1 MSLKNRISPKKK
13 RKKLKVLLESKKALK
28 SIEASNGI
36 STIIYKIANIL
47 KIKPH
52 FLFDLLIHHVSRF
65 YRGIIDNKLVVL
77 GAINGTAFIGNTKYI
92 YNYLNKNTDF
102 KLVWFS
108 KSQKLTTRLKKEQV
122 NVINT
127 GFKAIKILRKARFIF
142 VTHGITD
149 VLPIRLSPKTIFV
162 ETWHGVQNKRN
173 RTEGED
179 YIYPRLTKIL
189 RLKTRNNDIIT
200 YFITPSGTKRDLD
213 LITKHFEIPLEK
225 VIVTGYPR
233 NDFLFSN
240 DVTFI
245 NALRKNYKIPQDI
258 KKIFLYAPTFRDKEL
273 IANFNLTPE
282 ELNKLNEVLKKNKYI
297 LLMKA
302 HLAEKTINFKNFSHM
317 LNVKQEEDIQ
327 ELLLISDCLI
337 TDYSSV
343 YCDYLLLNRP
353 ILFFTPD
360 YNHFMKYDRGFYYD
374 FEKIAPGPLLF
385 TGTALID
392 AIKNISEIDK
402 KYEGKRMETRT
413 IYHKYIDGN

>member
-1 MSLKNRISPKKK
+1 M
-13 RKKLKVLLESKKALK
+13 
-28 SIEASNGI
+28 
-36 STIIYKIANIL
+36 
-47 KIKPH
+47 
-52 FLFDLLIHHVSRF
+52 FIHHVSRF
-65 YRGIIDNKLVVL
+65 YRGNIDKKLVVL

-92 YNYLNKNTDF
+92 YNYLKKNTDF

-108 KSQKLTTRLKKEQV
+108 KSQKLTTRLKKEKID
-122 NVINT
+122 VINAYS
-127 GFKAIKILRKARFIF
+127 FKSIRLLRKARFIF

-149 VLPIRLSPKTIFV
+149 VLPIRLSPKTILV
-162 ETWHGVQNKRN
+162 ETWHGVQNKKN
-173 RTEGED
+173 RTEGEAFV
-179 YIYPRLTKIL
+179 YPLLSKIFK
-189 RLKTRNNDIIT
+189 LKTRNNDIIT
-200 YFITPSGTKRDLD
+200 YFITPSGTKRD
-213 LITKHFEIPLEK
+213 IEIIINHFEIPLEK

-233 NDFLFSN
+233 NDLLFSN
-240 DVTFI
+240 DLTYI
-245 NALRKNYKIPQDI
+245 TSLKRNYKIPQDI

-273 IANFNLTPE
+273 TANFNLTLE
-282 ELNKLNEVLKKNKYI
+282 ELNKLNEVLKSNKYI

-302 HLAEKTINFKNFSHM
+302 HLAEKKINFKNFSHM

-360 YNHFMKYDRGFYYD
+360 FDHFMKYDRGFYYD

-385 TGTALID
+385 TGTDLIN
-392 AIKNISEIDK
+392 AIENISEIDK

-413 IYHKYIDGN
+413 IYHKYIDGNSTERLLKFLKII